1 MNDLEFPPLSD
12 QELELSANPAVNR
25 PHTVRMALELI
36 EARKRLKQLDRLK
49 IPDDWECEHGY
60 TLKDICPGCEGWP
73 MDEDVEGE

>member
-36 EARKRLKQLDRLK
+36 EARKRLKRIDSVISELAD
-49 IPDDWECEHGY
+49 G
-60 TLKDICPGCEGWP
+60 
-73 MDEDVEGE
+73 EGE